1 MSTTEYTASPAVDEE
16 FVTLIG
22 GDAEEIG
29 RAFKAQG
36 LADQDF
42 TIVHRIGR
50 HRLAA
55 APGQDL
61 GTLLTALADGT
72 LVAATYARRSP
83 ASLMPAPAN
92 AR

>member
-1 MSTTEYTASPAVDEE
+1 MIGTERTAPPPGEEE

-29 RAFKAQG
+29 RAFKAEG
-36 LADQDF
+36 LAAQDF
-42 TIVHRIGR
+42 TVVHRIGR

-61 GTLLTALADGT
+61 AALISALLDGR
-72 LVAATYARRSP
+72 LVAATYARR
-83 ASLMPAPAN
+83 